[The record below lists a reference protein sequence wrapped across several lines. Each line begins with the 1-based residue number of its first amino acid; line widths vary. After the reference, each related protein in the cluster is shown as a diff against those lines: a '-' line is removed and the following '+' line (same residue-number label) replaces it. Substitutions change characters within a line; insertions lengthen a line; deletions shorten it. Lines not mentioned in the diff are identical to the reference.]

1 MKKSNSSRVRG
12 RVIWDEANLVEIEAN
27 KPVRQKIDEP
37 KTPYHP
43 MVDEDGSL
51 SPVRDGEER
60 IGGSSQVDA
69 IWSAFGDVAS
79 SSSQQSS
86 TNGGWT
92 SSEDEADNMDQ
103 DDADSDTERARL
115 SFKEHRRAHYD
126 EFRKVK
132 ELMQKGSL
140 FNEEV
145 DEDDTRD
152 KKEGS
157 SESLTG
163 GMSAIDIEG
172 SEPPKASPPPSANNG
187 A

>member
-1 MKKSNSSRVRG
+1 MKKSDSSRVRG
-12 RVIWDEANLVEIEAN
+12 RVMWDEANLTEIELN

-51 SPVRDGEER
+51 SPMRDGEER
-60 IGGSSQVDA
+60 TGGSSQVDA

-79 SSSQQSS
+79 SSTQQSDR
-86 TNGGWT
+86 NGGWT
-92 SSEDEADNMDQ
+92 SSDDEADAMDQ
-103 DDADSDTERARL
+103 DDADSDAERGRL

-132 ELMQKGSL
+132 ELMRKGSL
-140 FNEEV
+140 FSEEV
-145 DEDDTRD
+145 EEDDTNG

-172 SEPPKASPPPSANNG
+172 SEPPKASPPPASNG